1 MTALKSFNQSLVWIA
16 GGLDRGNS
24 IDELLPYLKNVH
36 AAVVMGET
44 QEKFAQLVKKVGITQ
59 LEYAKDIEEATQKA
73 YAMSKEDD
81 IILLSP
87 ACASWDQYPNF
98 EVRGDRF
105 IQAISQLENL

>member
-1 MTALKSFNQSLVWIA
+1 M
-16 GGLDRGNS
+16 
-24 IDELLPYLKNVH
+24 
-36 AAVVMGET
+36 
-44 QEKFAQLVKKVGITQ
+44 KKAGITQ